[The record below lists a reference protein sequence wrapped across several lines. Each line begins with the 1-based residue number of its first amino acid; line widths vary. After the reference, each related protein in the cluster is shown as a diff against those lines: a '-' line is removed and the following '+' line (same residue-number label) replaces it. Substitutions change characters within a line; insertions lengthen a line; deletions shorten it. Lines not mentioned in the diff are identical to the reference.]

1 MPDRLYMQRL
11 VGLSLTVA
19 LTCLLSQAYEVRE
32 ASAALPENCIDRL
45 ESKSGA
51 LISNIQSEMSRSHS
65 RLENHYSGV
74 QGAWK
79 EFVRYFRGAWAAE
92 CLATHPQHKERF
104 NAWLAANAQPVSNAA
119 GAKLSEIC
127 TAYTDQLI
135 QESTEELDAYL
146 AQGSEAQVL
155 TNARSFE
162 GHLKRPIVAECK
174 ETRDKVKKITESY
187 LPTIRNRAKLDRAS
201 QSFASR
207 IFLVDSVLNEA
218 AVAFASKGAS
228 LVEAPGVLTGSQGMA
243 DFARSLETCVDE
255 AAKLRSFGADSSYPL
270 KSPRHQPPTRLRAG
284 VSWTAPEGRASMT
297 LAEAEALCKD
307 NVAGISDL
315 FEQAKKHNE
324 KVMAQRAKA
333 WEKENLKGAGMRK
346 VYAANGKRWPKV
358 ENLGSSV
365 VWTYRSYTTGA
376 LTHECKEYVF
386 SRGGALKNRKA
397 RLCN

>member
-1 MPDRLYMQRL
+1 MQRL
-11 VGLSLTVA
+11 VGLPLTA
-19 LTCLLSQAYEVRE
+19 AIACFLGQAYQIHD
-32 ASAALPENCIDRL
+32 ANAGLPENCIDRL

-51 LISNIQSEMSRSHS
+51 LIGSVSSEISRSHG

-92 CLATHPQHKERF
+92 CLETHPQHKERF
-104 NAWLAANAQPVSNAA
+104 NAWLATNAQPVSDAA
-119 GAKLSEIC
+119 GVKLSELC

-135 QESTEELDAYL
+135 QKSTEKLDDYL

-174 ETRDKVKKITESY
+174 ATREKVKNITDTY
-187 LPTIRNRAKLDRAS
+187 LPAIRNRAKLDRAS

-207 IFLVDSVLNEA
+207 IFLVDTVLTEA
-218 AVAFASKGAS
+218 TVAFASKGVN

-243 DFARSLETCVDE
+243 DFGRSLQTCVDE
-255 AAKLRSFGADSSYPL
+255 AETLRSFGANGTYEL
-270 KSPRHQPPTRLRAG
+270 KSPRHQPPSRLPPG
-284 VSWTAPEGRASMT
+284 VQWKTPEGRASMT
-297 LAEAEALCKD
+297 LVEAEALCRD
-307 NVAGISDL
+307 NVGGLTEL
-315 FEQAKKHNE
+315 FERAKTHNE

-333 WEKENLKGAGMRK
+333 WEKQNLKGAGMRK
-346 VYAANGKRWPKV
+346 VYAANGKRWPKI

-386 SRGGALKNRKA
+386 SRGGALKNRKT